1 MPNVLL
7 IHWDTNGLDERA
19 ERLERAGFDVGVCAK
34 DGSAAFR
41 AVGASAP
48 HAVVID
54 LSRQPSHG
62 KRLALALRDK
72 RTTRHIPVVFVDGTE
87 EAIASLRDA
96 LPDATFATWRGV
108 GGSLKKAI
116 AAAERR
122 VEAAVPAARAS
133 ARGAAPP
140 ARPSTRGMPPEA
152 RPSTRGGAPSAAP
165 STRGGPAP
173 KPRVR

>member
-7 IHWDTNGLDERA
+7 IHWDPNGLDERA
-19 ERLERAGFDVGVCAK
+19 ERLERAGFDVGVCTK

-72 RTTRHIPVVFVDGTE
+72 RTTRHIPVVFVDGDVG
-87 EAIASLRDA
+87 AVASIREA
-96 LPDATFATWRGV
+96 LPEAPVATWRGI
-108 GGSLKKAI
+108 GGAVKKAI
-116 AAAERR
+116 TEAQRR
-122 VEAAVPAARAS
+122 AEAAIPAARAS

-140 ARPSTRGMPPEA
+140 PRPSERSVPAAARPSSRDVAPAP
-152 RPSTRGGAPSAAP
+152 RPSTPGTTAPRRA
-165 STRGGPAP
+165 R
-173 KPRVR
+173 